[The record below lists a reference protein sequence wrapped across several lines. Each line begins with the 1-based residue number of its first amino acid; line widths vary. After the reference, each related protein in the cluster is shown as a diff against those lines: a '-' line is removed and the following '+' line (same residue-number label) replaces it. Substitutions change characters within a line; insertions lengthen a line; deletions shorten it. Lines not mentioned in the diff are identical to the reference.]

1 MVWCSLYICVWVV
14 KLCNSNLI
22 KVGGSVITV
31 LKWLGFYVLY
41 VIVASVVLAA
51 IGMEA
56 IK

>member
-1 MVWCSLYICVWVV
+1 MIS
-14 KLCNSNLI
+14 
-22 KVGGSVITV
+22 V

-41 VIVASVVLAA
+41 VIVASIVLAA